1 MKIQCKITEKYVII
15 QEIDYFCIQIESILK
30 TNGILT
36 VYKKTNRRF
45 SAVFPLLLILM
56 TAVTMSCSRRP
67 AGNDTLPWGEA
78 ADTASSA
85 SGFDLD
91 RIQSGGEM
99 IMLTLSGPD
108 TYYDY
113 HGRHLGTHYLL
124 CQRFADML
132 GVSLRVDVC
141 RDTAEML
148 RKLAAG
154 DGDVIA
160 CPLPKP
166 DNGAGAAGGTAPQLI
181 YCGAVTDSLRCQWAV
196 SADKPLLAEALDD
209 WYKPAFLA
217 EVLREGSR
225 MMGEGHV
232 RRRVHAPMLD
242 RKAGVISRYDG
253 LFMTHCQPIRWDWR
267 LMASQ
272 CYQESTFDPDARSWA
287 GACGLMQIMPATAD
301 HLNLPQSRIYDPE
314 SNIAAAAR
322 YIGELEG
329 KLKDIPDRNERINFI
344 LACYNGGYLHIRD
357 AMALAARDGRDPHRW
372 SDVAQYVLKLSEPR
386 YYRDPLVKYG
396 YMRGSETV
404 DYVARIRQ
412 RWQSYEG
419 VKGSHAGFS
428 GMTPRKAKHR
438 KKKYQI

>member
-1 MKIQCKITEKYVII
+1 MKIQCKFTEKYVII
-15 QEIDYFCIQIESILK
+15 QENDYFCIQIESILK
-30 TNGILT
+30 TNGTLT
-36 VYKKTNRRF
+36 AYKKPYCRL
-45 SAVFPLLLILM
+45 SAAFPLLLILM

-67 AGNDTLPWGEA
+67 AGNVTMPWGGG
-78 ADTASSA
+78 ADSASSA

-113 HGRHLGTHYLL
+113 HGRHLGTHYML

-141 RDTAEML
+141 RDTAEMF

-160 CPLPKP
+160 CPLPKALY
-166 DNGAGAAGGTAPQLI
+166 NGDGGESPATALI
-181 YCGAVTDSLRCQWAV
+181 YCGVATDSLRRQWAV
-196 SADKPLLAEALDD
+196 SADKPLLADALDK
-209 WYKPAFLA
+209 WYKPEFLA
-217 EVLREGSR
+217 EVLREESHL
-225 MMGEGHV
+225 MGEGRV

-253 LFMTHCQPIRWDWR
+253 LFMTYCQQIRWDWR
-267 LMASQ
+267 LMAAQ
-272 CYQESTFDPDARSWA
+272 CYQESTFDPNARSWA

-301 HLNLPQSRIYDPE
+301 YLHLPMNRIYDPE

-329 KLKDIPDRNERINFI
+329 KLKDISDRSERINFI

-357 AMALAARDGRDPHRW
+357 AMALAARDGRDAHRW

-404 DYVARIRQ
+404 DYVARIRN
-412 RWQSYEG
+412 RWKSYEG
-419 VKGSHAGFS
+419 VKGGHAGFS